1 MMLPALVALLLVGSV
16 ALAVYA
22 RRAVSGSV
30 AHYRQIPGRSGLSG
44 REVAEFLLR
53 AGQVEGVSIER
64 SAGGELSDHYDPS
77 ARVLRLSQAVHDGRD
92 LAAIGV
98 AAHEAGHALQHAA
111 GYWPLGLRSF
121 SVPLAKLGGMV
132 GLPLAVI
139 GLGMRSLLITGLGL
153 GLFALVVVFQLVT
166 LPVELDASKRAVLAL
181 RGTGLLETDE
191 EEIGVRSVLSSAAL
205 TYLAAAVSS
214 IAGLAQVLLRLF
226 GRRF

>member
-1 MMLPALVALLLVGSV
+1 
-16 ALAVYA
+16 
-22 RRAVSGSV
+22 
-30 AHYRQIPGRSGLSG
+30 
-44 REVAEFLLR
+44 
-53 AGQVEGVSIER
+53 
-64 SAGGELSDHYDPS
+64 
-77 ARVLRLSQAVHDGRD
+77 VHDGRD

-121 SVPLAKLGGMV
+121 SVPLARLGGMV
-132 GLPLAVI
+132 GIPLAVV
-139 GLGMRSLLITGLGL
+139 GVGMRSLPLTGLGL
-153 GLFALVVVFQLVT
+153 GLFALVVLFQLVT

-191 EEIGVRSVLSSAAL
+191 EEKGVRSVLSSAAL